1 MQPFLCTIAPLRAR
15 LTQPS
20 GKSVPSTGPAAR
32 AKPTIS
38 SGVSAGGR
46 WVAVRGLGLLAALA
60 AVALPSVGATESR
73 EGPRER
79 VVMGWLE
86 SVFFRPWN
94 VRMTAKLDTGAN
106 TSSLHAERIERFT
119 RDGRKWVRF
128 TVVKSEDKK
137 FVVER
142 PVVRT
147 ANIKQHGKGSAQ
159 REVVTMVLCK
169 NGREYDTEFTL
180 VDRSNFSYP
189 VLLGRSFLKQAALVD
204 ASETFLFKAEH
215 DPCKKGGSD

>member
-1 MQPFLCTIAPLRAR
+1 MSGDRPMQSKQWMGGDVIVPRAPFGRA
-15 LTQPS
+15 S
-20 GKSVPSTGPAAR
+20 
-32 AKPTIS
+32 
-38 SGVSAGGR
+38 VSAGTKR
-46 WVAVRGLGLLAALA
+46 SVRSRTPGLVGMLVGFLAGMPC
-60 AVALPSVGATESR
+60 VALGAAEAKDA
-73 EGPRER
+73 PRER

-106 TSSLHAERIERFT
+106 TSSLHAERLERFT
-119 RDGRKWVRF
+119 RGGQKWVRF
-128 TVVKSEDKK
+128 TVVKSDDKK

-169 NGREYDTEFTL
+169 NGRDYDTEFTL

-189 VLLGRSFLKQAALVD
+189 VLLGRSFLKNAALVD
-204 ASETFLFKAEH
+204 ANETFLFKAEH

>member
-1 MQPFLCTIAPLRAR
+1 M
-15 LTQPS
+15 
-20 GKSVPSTGPAAR
+20 
-32 AKPTIS
+32 
-38 SGVSAGGR
+38 
-46 WVAVRGLGLLAALA
+46 
-60 AVALPSVGATESR
+60 
-73 EGPRER
+73 PRER
-79 VVMGWLE
+79 VIMGWLE

-128 TVVKSEDKK
+128 TVVKSDDKK

-142 PVVRT
+142 PVIRT
-147 ANIKQHGKGSAQ
+147 ANIKQHGKESAQ

-169 NGREYDTEFTL
+169 NGRDYDTEFTL

-204 ASETFLFKAEH
+204 ARETFLFKAEH

>member
-1 MQPFLCTIAPLRAR
+1 MRADLAANAEVHGARREISRKWRRFLA
-15 LTQPS
+15 
-20 GKSVPSTGPAAR
+20 
-32 AKPTIS
+32 
-38 SGVSAGGR
+38 
-46 WVAVRGLGLLAALA
+46 LLALLGAASDPSLA
-60 AVALPSVGATESR
+60 AESSVSKPPPG
-73 EGPRER
+73 ER
-79 VVMGWLE
+79 VTMGWLE

-106 TSSLHAERIERFT
+106 TSSLHAERLERFT

-128 TVVKSEDKK
+128 TVVKSPDKK
-137 FVVER
+137 YVVER

-159 REVVTMVLCK
+159 REVVTMMLCK

-189 VLLGRSFLKQAALVD
+189 VLLGRSFLKHAALVD
-204 ASETFLFKAEH
+204 AGETFLFKAEF
-215 DPCKKGGSD
+215 DPCKKGGAD

>member
-1 MQPFLCTIAPLRAR
+1 MNEIQVTGVVAESDKPVISGARQPGVALGCEE
-15 LTQPS
+15 
-20 GKSVPSTGPAAR
+20 AAR
-32 AKPTIS
+32 AVIGRPTAARYTLIALLLPLC
-38 SGVSAGGR
+38 GI
-46 WVAVRGLGLLAALA
+46 VAMPQDAMAAA
-60 AVALPSVGATESR
+60 AARDTPQ
-73 EGPRER
+73 ER

-106 TSSLHAERIERFT
+106 TSSLHAERIERFS

-128 TVVKSEDKK
+128 TLVKNEDKK

-159 REVVTMVLCK
+159 REVVMMVLCK

-189 VLLGRSFLKQAALVD
+189 VLLGRSFLKNSVLVD
-204 ASETFLFKAEH
+204 ASETFLFKAER
-215 DPCKKGGSD
+215 DPCKRGAAD

>member
-1 MQPFLCTIAPLRAR
+1 MGWKTERHLGHRRANAVGALFR
-15 LTQPS
+15 GWS
-20 GKSVPSTGPAAR
+20 GPAVSRISASAR
-32 AKPTIS
+32 HRLVLLIVPLL
-38 SGVSAGGR
+38 GAGGIPQH
-46 WVAVRGLGLLAALA
+46 A
-60 AVALPSVGATESR
+60 SGAPEVKDT
-73 EGPRER
+73 PHER
-79 VVMGWLE
+79 VIMGWLE

-106 TSSLHAERIERFT
+106 TSSLHAERIERFN

-128 TVVKSEDKK
+128 TLVKNADKK

-189 VLLGRSFLKQAALVD
+189 VLLGRSFLKNAALVD
-204 ASETFLFKAEH
+204 ASETFLFKAER

>member
-1 MQPFLCTIAPLRAR
+1 MSTVKAKLILTLCGLLSTALAPLQNAI
-15 LTQPS
+15 
-20 GKSVPSTGPAAR
+20 PAE
-32 AKPTIS
+32 
-38 SGVSAGGR
+38 
-46 WVAVRGLGLLAALA
+46 VRDA
-60 AVALPSVGATESR
+60 PK
-73 EGPRER
+73 ER
-79 VVMGWLE
+79 VIMGWLE

-106 TSSLHAERIERFT
+106 TSSLHAERIERFS

-128 TVVKSEDKK
+128 TLGKSEDKK

-169 NGREYDTEFTL
+169 NGKDYDTEFTL

-189 VLLGRSFLKQAALVD
+189 VLLGRSFLKNAGLVD
-204 ASETFLFKAEH
+204 ASETFIYKAEA
-215 DPCKKGGSD
+215 DPCKRTASD